1 MPETVAILLATHNG
15 ERYIA
20 EQLESIGRQTHR
32 DWHLFVSDDGS
43 SDGTLRVVEGFRSQ
57 NPDKVTIVSQGHRMG
72 GAKEN
77 FFHLMRVVP
86 RGFKAYCFCD
96 QDDRWLPE
104 KIEKTLAALEAI
116 GSESG
121 DCPCLAFCDARVV
134 GADLGLID
142 SSFVSFTDVDPA
154 ATSLSELL
162 VQNPISGAEV
172 MVNERALELAS
183 RPSNLEGIDMHDQW
197 LGLVVSAFGKMQY
210 VDEALFEYRQHGDNE
225 VGAKKMGLGSII
237 SKARIAKS
245 SLRKKEVQAARFV
258 EEYRNILSRSQT
270 LLLEGF
276 ASIEQLSKI
285 ARIEFLR
292 KNGVRMNGL
301 LRNAG
306 LYAFV

>member
-1 MPETVAILLATHNG
+1 MPETVAILLATYNG

-20 EQLESIGRQTHR
+20 EQLESIGGQTYR

-57 NPDKVTIVSQGHRMG
+57 NPDKVTIVSRGHRMG

-104 KIEKTLAALEAI
+104 KIEKTLAALEEI

-134 GADLGLID
+134 DADLGLID
-142 SSFVSFTDVDPA
+142 SSFVSFTDVDPT

-183 RPSNLEGIDMHDQW
+183 RPFNLEGIDMHDQW
-197 LGLVVSAFGKMQY
+197 LGLAVSAFGKIKF

-225 VGAKKMGLGSII
+225 VGAKKMGMGSII

-245 SLRKKEVQAARFV
+245 SLRKKESQALRFV
-258 EEYRNILSRSQT
+258 EEYHDFLTHPQI

-276 ASIEQLSKI
+276 ATIGKQSKL
-285 ARIEFLR
+285 ARIRFLR
-292 KNGVRMNGL
+292 RNGIRMNGL
-301 LRNAG
+301 LRNMG
-306 LYAFV
+306 LYVYV